1 MIEERPKIYDILDE
15 ISDITHS
22 NYYSDN
28 DTENS
33 MKRALEELLNHY
45 KELKEENRKLKEE
58 KELEIDPYL
67 EYGVNENDFH

>member
-1 MIEERPKIYDILDE
+1 MNKEEFKL
-15 ISDITHS
+15 SD
-22 NYYSDN
+22 
-28 DTENS
+28 
-33 MKRALEELLNHY
+33 